1 MRRTPVGILCA
12 LFAPV
17 AFASQASSQPR
28 DPYYVPYPSANAIAP
43 PALHPPAPYYAP
55 PNYYASATRPY
66 GPPQYGYQ
74 SGPSSMAPSLTYDDT
89 LAALPHG
96 LHREAQ
102 AVLPSHFSEQQ
113 VSCPPLLQRCT
124 CAHLQASVKII
135 GPTKPK

>member
-28 DPYYVPYPSANAIAP
+28 DPYYVPYLSANAIAP
-43 PALHPPAPYYAP
+43 PALYPPAPYYAP

-74 SGPSSMAPSLTYDDT
+74 SPAPSSYPAPEPQLIP
-89 LAALPHG
+89 LRP
-96 LHREAQ
+96 R
-102 AVLPSHFSEQQ
+102 
-113 VSCPPLLQRCT
+113 SCGEYRYWNGDY
-124 CAHLQASVKII
+124 CADARYERPYV
-135 GPTKPK
+135 GPR